1 MKFKR
6 FNIILVIVTL
16 LVLII
21 GCINK
26 QSEEKEQNLR
36 DGS

>member
-6 FNIILVIVTL
+6 FNIILLIVTL

-21 GCINK
+21 GCTNK
-26 QSEEKEQNLR
+26 QNEEKDQNLR